1 MSIPKTHPSRMR
13 RIAGPLITVV
23 CGIVASTL
31 MAHIADDGG
40 PAWPFVKLLLVLG
53 IMVLLLREG
62 VTVGF
67 ALLAGAL
74 TLGAAF
80 GVPLNRMGHAYTF
93 GIFSASDEGLR
104 ALGMAAIRVSLM
116 VYLINFLGDMLVNGG
131 GVQTLVESLERIF
144 RDARWVMATIPATMG
159 LLPMPGGA
167 MLSAP
172 MVGGLGDRLGIS
184 PAQKTLANLW
194 FRHIWEWWWPI
205 FPAILI
211 LLQDGYVTMR
221 QILAYQGPFTIVAI
235 ATGWFFLLRR
245 ITCPRM
251 TADKASHLHD
261 LARILSVIWPVLV
274 VVGAALISNFPATL
288 ADRALPS
295 SLTFVNTAL
304 VFWAQYEAWTLPV
317 ALIIVNV
324 AFVLATRFGKAGIL
338 RALRSAGQW
347 QMFSL
352 IVGVYVLRGVFELAG
367 ASQQL
372 PVSLDAFH
380 VPAMAA
386 CFIVPFVISLITGY
400 NLAGVSMAFPL
411 LVVLFVK
418 TGPAGVAVA
427 YSGAM
432 LGVLA
437 SPVHLCLILTREY
450 FHAEW
455 GRVYRLLI
463 PMLLVL
469 LLAAVCI
476 AWIG

>member
-1 MSIPKTHPSRMR
+1 MSTPKTHPSRAR
-13 RIAGPLITVV
+13 RIVRPLITTL
-23 CGIVASTL
+23 CGIVASVL
-31 MAHIADDGG
+31 VAHIAADGG

-67 ALLAGAL
+67 ALLAGSLA
-74 TLGAAF
+74 LGAAF
-80 GVPLNRMGHAYTF
+80 GVPINRVGHAFSF
-93 GIFSASDEGLR
+93 GVFSATDEGLR
-104 ALGMAAIRVSLM
+104 GLGMAAVRVSLM
-116 VYLINFLGDMLVNGG
+116 VYLINFLGDALVKGG
-131 GVQTLVESLERIF
+131 GIQTLVESLERIS
-144 RDARWVMATIPATMG
+144 RDARWVMAAIPAALG

-172 MVGGLGDRLGIS
+172 MVRGLGDRLGIS
-184 PAQKTLANLW
+184 PARKTLANLW

-211 LLQDGYVTMR
+211 LLEDGYISMR
-221 QILAYQGPFTIVAI
+221 QILIYQGPFTVAAI
-235 ATGWFFLLRR
+235 AVGWFFLLRR
-245 ITCPRM
+245 IPRPRVE
-251 TADKASHLHD
+251 ADKTSHLRD
-261 LARILSVIWPVLV
+261 LARILSVVWPVLV
-274 VVGAALISNFPATL
+274 VVGAALMSHLPGTL
-288 ADRALPS
+288 ADRTFPPS
-295 SLTFVNTAL
+295 FTFINTAL
-304 VFWAQYEAWTLPV
+304 GFWAQYEAWTLPV
-317 ALIIVNV
+317 ALVIVNA
-324 AFVLATRFGKAGIL
+324 AFVLAARFGKAGIL
-338 RALRSAGQW
+338 RTLRNAAQW
-347 QMFSL
+347 QMFLL
-352 IVGVYVLRGVFELAG
+352 IVSVYVLRGVFELAG

-372 PVSLDAFH
+372 PVALDAFH
-380 VPAMAA
+380 VPGMVA
-386 CFIVPFVISLITGY
+386 CFIVPFAINLITGY

-411 LVVLFVK
+411 LVVLFAK